1 MTNFIDE
8 KISVFALITSLV
20 LISILILPI
29 NSFAQEEIKI
39 ELAEEIGIEETI
51 SEEIAEVEDEITKN
65 IELAEE
71 IGIEET
77 ISEEIA
83 EVEDEI
89 TKNIELA
96 EEIVIEEIAVVEE
109 TAEVFAV
116 FDVIPIE
123 YVAIGIA
130 IVVIVVVAIF
140 KLRKSVVGPKE
151 KPATRLFC
159 GKCGGDIDPKS
170 KFCRKCGKT
179 LPE

>member
-71 IGIEET
+71 I
-77 ISEEIA
+77 
-83 EVEDEI
+83 
-89 TKNIELA
+89 
-96 EEIVIEEIAVVEE
+96 VIEEIAVVEE

-130 IVVIVVVAIF
+130 IVVIVVIVVVAIF